1 MSGRIDEFLEIQN
14 QKNRVALSVF
24 NRLSALGY
32 GDDFLDVYQDS
43 AVIEQIIL
51 ELHPT
56 SIRSITTI
64 CSLVSAYA
72 KLTGIY
78 YGKRQNLLQ
87 HKSIFLM
94 NYI

>member
-43 AVIEQIIL
+43 AVIE
-51 ELHPT
+51 
-56 SIRSITTI
+56 
-64 CSLVSAYA
+64 
-72 KLTGIY
+72 
-78 YGKRQNLLQ
+78 
-87 HKSIFLM
+87 
-94 NYI
+94 